1 MANEGQSGGEMDSKT
16 SGGSLHK
23 LPAASEVRGCGVG
36 RIVKTQDRGSST
48 DANPNVALR
57 IDGDGV
63 RDTGHS
69 RKRATGLSASKEK
82 PRRSAGH
89 GEGTLHIQRTIAAV
103 SFGMV
108 VDAEHTLPVL
118 YLRIYKVELVVRG
131 IQRHFTAQYLWQHIQ
146 RTDIGIDFVRSW
158 RVKVRINAADTKEGV
173 SHPKMAHRPVRDWA
187 DGRAIKNDS
196 SSGSCDRIQRVSST
210 VKRQG
215 RSRRSDRSL
224 AVCRGGL
231 QIRQ

>member
-1 MANEGQSGGEMDSKT
+1 MTNEGQSGGEMDSKT

-23 LPAASEVRGCGVG
+23 LSARSEVGGCGVG
-36 RIVKTQDRGSST
+36 GIVEAQYRRSFA
-48 DANPNVALR
+48 DADPHIALR
-57 IDGDGV
+57 INGDGV

-103 SFGMV
+103 SFGMI

-131 IQRHFTAQYLWQHIQ
+131 IQRHVTAQYLWQHIQ

-173 SHPKMAHRPVRDWA
+173 SYPKMAHRPVRAWA

-196 SSGSCDRIQRVSST
+196 PSGSCDRIQRVRST

-215 RSRRSDRSL
+215 RSRGSNRSL
-224 AVCRGGL
+224 AVCWGDSKYG
-231 QIRQ
+231 